1 MNAQALNAL
10 QGLKAWHDQAASAP
24 APVVSAVSVPSTVA
38 PKRQTNKELLAV
50 IRDDASTKAQRDRAA
65 EQLRRQ
71 IKSLCAATLARQAR
85 TMLANELEDLTQEV
99 VIRLLQS
106 PASTE
111 PTGAYITRIAT
122 NLLIDRQRHLIRRG
136 QDKQALSL
144 DDTEDGETRD
154 VVDPEIRVEDG
165 VLARIQQRA
174 IREALLTL
182 LKPNEAIVVLR
193 RAEGASHDEIAEEL
207 GTNAACVRKQA
218 ERGLK
223 RLKEHA
229 DAGRFAFA

>member
-1 MNAQALNAL
+1 MNVQALNAL
-10 QGLKAWHDQAASAP
+10 QGLKAWHDEASPKPALAITATAP
-24 APVVSAVSVPSTVA
+24 AA

-50 IRDDASTKAQRDRAA
+50 VRSTESTKRERDLAG

-71 IKSLCAATLARQAR
+71 VKTLCAATLARQAR
-85 TMLANELEDLTQEV
+85 TLLANELEDLTQEV

-111 PTGAYITRIAT
+111 PTGAYIARIAT

-144 DDTEDGETRD
+144 DDTEEGETRD
-154 VVDPEIRVEDG
+154 VVDLETRVEDS
-165 VLARIQQRA
+165 VIARIQQRA
-174 IREALLTL
+174 IREALLKL
-182 LKPNEAIVVLR
+182 LKPNEALVVLR

>member
-1 MNAQALNAL
+1 MNAQALQAL
-10 QGLKAWHDQAASAP
+10 QGLKAWHDQAAP
-24 APVVSAVSVPSTVA
+24 KPTPTTTVSAA
-38 PKRQTNKELLAV
+38 LKRQTNKELLAV
-50 IRDDASTKAQRDRAA
+50 IRNAQSSKRERDTAA
-65 EQLRRQ
+65 ELLRRQ

-85 TMLANELEDLTQEV
+85 MLAANELEDLTQEV

-106 PASTE
+106 PAGTE
-111 PTGAYITRIAT
+111 PTGAYIARIAT
-122 NLLIDRQRHLIRRG
+122 NLLIDRQRHLVRRG
-136 QDKQALSL
+136 QDKLAVSL
-144 DDTEDGETRD
+144 DDTEEGETRD
-154 VVDPEIRVEDG
+154 LPDPETRVEET

-174 IREALLTL
+174 IREALLSL

-223 RLKEHA
+223 RLREHA
-229 DAGRFAFA
+229 EAGRLAFA

>member
-1 MNAQALNAL
+1 MNAQALQAL
-10 QGLKAWHDQAASAP
+10 QGLKAWHDQAAPKP
-24 APVVSAVSVPSTVA
+24 APTTTVSAA

-50 IRDDASTKAQRDRAA
+50 IRSAESSKRERDTAA
-65 EQLRRQ
+65 ELLRRQ

-85 TMLANELEDLTQEV
+85 MLAANELEDLTQEV

-106 PASTE
+106 PAGTE
-111 PTGAYITRIAT
+111 PTGAYIARIAT

-144 DDTEDGETRD
+144 DDTEEGETRD
-154 VVDPEIRVEDG
+154 LPDPETRVEET

-223 RLKEHA
+223 RLREHA
-229 DAGRFAFA
+229 EAGRLAFA

>member
-1 MNAQALNAL
+1 MNVQALNAL
-10 QGLKAWHDQAASAP
+10 QGLKAWHDEASPKSAP
-24 APVVSAVSVPSTVA
+24 AITATAPAA

-50 IRDDASTKAQRDRAA
+50 VRSTESTKRERDLAG

-71 IKSLCAATLARQAR
+71 VKTLCAATLARQAR
-85 TMLANELEDLTQEV
+85 TLLANELEDLTQEV
-99 VIRLLQS
+99 MIRLLQS

-111 PTGAYITRIAT
+111 PTGAYIARIAT

-144 DDTEDGETRD
+144 DDTEEGETRD
-154 VVDPEIRVEDG
+154 VVDLETRVEDS
-165 VLARIQQRA
+165 VIARIQQRA
-174 IREALLTL
+174 IREALLKL
-182 LKPNEAIVVLR
+182 LKPNEALVVLR

>member
-10 QGLKAWHDQAASAP
+10 QGLKAWHDQAAPQPTQAT
-24 APVVSAVSVPSTVA
+24 VSAA
-38 PKRQTNKELLAV
+38 PKRQTNTELLAV
-50 IRDDASTKAQRDRAA
+50 IRESANSKRERDVAA
-65 EQLRRQ
+65 EMLRRQ
-71 IKSLCAATLARQAR
+71 VKSLCAATLARQAR
-85 TMLANELEDLTQEV
+85 TLLANELEDLTQEV

-111 PTGAYITRIAT
+111 PTSAYIARIAT
-122 NLLIDRQRHLIRRG
+122 NLLIDRQRHLVRRG
-136 QDKQALSL
+136 QDKQAFSL

-154 VVDPEIRVEDG
+154 LPDLETRVEES

-182 LKPNEAIVVLR
+182 LKPNEALVVLR

-223 RLKEHA
+223 RLREHA
-229 DAGRFAFA
+229 EAGRFAFA

>member
-10 QGLKAWHDQAASAP
+10 QGLKAWHDQAAPQPTQATISA
-24 APVVSAVSVPSTVA
+24 A

-50 IRDDASTKAQRDRAA
+50 IRESANSKWERDVAA
-65 EQLRRQ
+65 EMLRRQ
-71 IKSLCAATLARQAR
+71 VKSLCAATLARQAR
-85 TMLANELEDLTQEV
+85 TLMANELEDLTQEV

-111 PTGAYITRIAT
+111 PTSAYIARIAT
-122 NLLIDRQRHLIRRG
+122 NLLIDRQRHLVRRG
-136 QDKQALSL
+136 QDKQAFSL

-154 VVDPEIRVEDG
+154 LPDLETRVEVS
-165 VLARIQQRA
+165 VLVRIQQRA

-182 LKPNEAIVVLR
+182 LKPNEALVVLR

-223 RLKEHA
+223 RLREHA
-229 DAGRFAFA
+229 EAGRFAFAFA

>member
-10 QGLKAWHDQAASAP
+10 QGLKAWHDQAAPQPTQATISA
-24 APVVSAVSVPSTVA
+24 A

-50 IRDDASTKAQRDRAA
+50 IRESANSKRERDVAA
-65 EQLRRQ
+65 EMLRRQ
-71 IKSLCAATLARQAR
+71 VKSLCAATLARQAR
-85 TMLANELEDLTQEV
+85 TLMANELEDLTQEV

-111 PTGAYITRIAT
+111 PTSAYIARIAT
-122 NLLIDRQRHLIRRG
+122 NLLIDRQRHLVRRG
-136 QDKQALSL
+136 QDKQAFSL

-154 VVDPEIRVEDG
+154 LPDLETRVEES
-165 VLARIQQRA
+165 VLVRIQQRA

-182 LKPNEAIVVLR
+182 LKPNEALVVLR

-223 RLKEHA
+223 RLREHA
-229 DAGRFAFA
+229 EAGRFAFAFA

>member
-1 MNAQALNAL
+1 MNAQALQAL
-10 QGLKAWHDQAASAP
+10 QGLKAWHDQAAP
-24 APVVSAVSVPSTVA
+24 KPTPTTTVSAA

-50 IRDDASTKAQRDRAA
+50 IRDAQSTKRERDTAA
-65 EQLRRQ
+65 ELLRRQ

-85 TMLANELEDLTQEV
+85 TLAANELEDLTQEV

-106 PASTE
+106 PAGTE
-111 PTGAYITRIAT
+111 PTGAYIARIAT
-122 NLLIDRQRHLIRRG
+122 NLLIDRQRHLVRRG
-136 QDKQALSL
+136 QDKPALSL
-144 DDTEDGETRD
+144 DDTEEGETRD
-154 VVDPEIRVEDG
+154 LPDPETRVEET

-182 LKPNEAIVVLR
+182 LKPHEALVVLR

-223 RLKEHA
+223 RLREHA
-229 DAGRFAFA
+229 EAGRLAFA

>member
-10 QGLKAWHDQAASAP
+10 QGLKAWHDQAAPQPTQATISA
-24 APVVSAVSVPSTVA
+24 A

-50 IRDDASTKAQRDRAA
+50 IRESANSKWERDVAA
-65 EQLRRQ
+65 EMLRRQ
-71 IKSLCAATLARQAR
+71 VKSLCAATLARQAR
-85 TMLANELEDLTQEV
+85 TLMANELEDLTQEV

-111 PTGAYITRIAT
+111 PTSAYIARIAT
-122 NLLIDRQRHLIRRG
+122 NLLIDRQRHLVRRG
-136 QDKQALSL
+136 QDKQAFSL

-154 VVDPEIRVEDG
+154 LPDLETRVEES
-165 VLARIQQRA
+165 VLVRIQQRA

-182 LKPNEAIVVLR
+182 LKPNEALVVLR

-223 RLKEHA
+223 RLREHA
-229 DAGRFAFA
+229 EAGRFAFAFA

>member
-1 MNAQALNAL
+1 MNVQALNAL
-10 QGLKAWHDQAASAP
+10 QGLKAWHDEASSKPVPAITAVAP
-24 APVVSAVSVPSTVA
+24 TA

-50 IRDDASTKAQRDRAA
+50 VRSTESTKRERDLAG

-71 IKSLCAATLARQAR
+71 VKSLCAATLARQAR

-111 PTGAYITRIAT
+111 PTGAYIARIAT

-144 DDTEDGETRD
+144 DDTEEGETRD
-154 VVDPEIRVEDG
+154 VVDLETRVEDS
-165 VLARIQQRA
+165 VIARIQQRA
-174 IREALLTL
+174 IREALLKL
-182 LKPNEAIVVLR
+182 LKPHEALVVLR

>member
-10 QGLKAWHDQAASAP
+10 QGLKAWHDQAAPQPTQATISA
-24 APVVSAVSVPSTVA
+24 A

-50 IRDDASTKAQRDRAA
+50 IRESANSKRERDVAA
-65 EQLRRQ
+65 EILRRQ
-71 IKSLCAATLARQAR
+71 VKSLCAATLARQAR
-85 TMLANELEDLTQEV
+85 TLMANELEDLTQEV

-111 PTGAYITRIAT
+111 PTSAYIARIAT
-122 NLLIDRQRHLIRRG
+122 NLLIDRQRHLVRRG
-136 QDKQALSL
+136 QDKQAFSL

-154 VVDPEIRVEDG
+154 LPDLETRVEES
-165 VLARIQQRA
+165 VLVRIQQRA

-182 LKPNEAIVVLR
+182 LKPNEALVVLR

-223 RLKEHA
+223 RLREHA
-229 DAGRFAFA
+229 EAGRFAFAFA

>member
-10 QGLKAWHDQAASAP
+10 QGLKAWHDQATATP
-24 APVVSAVSVPSTVA
+24 APQITPAA
-38 PKRQTNKELLAV
+38 PKRQTNTELLAA
-50 IRDDASTKAQRDRAA
+50 IRNTASSKHERDRAA

-85 TMLANELEDLTQEV
+85 SLAANELEDLTQEV
-99 VIRLLQS
+99 MIRLLQS
-106 PASTE
+106 PESTE
-111 PTGAYITRIAT
+111 PTGAYIARIAT

-144 DDTEDGETRD
+144 DDTEEGETRD
-154 VVDPEIRVEDG
+154 VIDPESRVEDS

-182 LKPNEAIVVLR
+182 LKPNEALVVLR

-223 RLKEHA
+223 RLREHA
-229 DAGRFAFA
+229 EAGRFAFA

>member
-1 MNAQALNAL
+1 MNAQALQAL
-10 QGLKAWHDQAASAP
+10 QGLKAWHDQAAP
-24 APVVSAVSVPSTVA
+24 KPTPTTTVSAA

-50 IRDDASTKAQRDRAA
+50 IRNAQSSKRERDTAA
-65 EQLRRQ
+65 ELLRRQ

-85 TMLANELEDLTQEV
+85 MLAANELEDLTQEV

-106 PASTE
+106 PAGTE
-111 PTGAYITRIAT
+111 PTGAYIARIAT
-122 NLLIDRQRHLIRRG
+122 NLLIDRQRHLVRRG
-136 QDKQALSL
+136 QDKLAVSL
-144 DDTEDGETRD
+144 DDTEEGETRD
-154 VVDPEIRVEDG
+154 LPDPETRVEET

-174 IREALLTL
+174 IREALLSL

-223 RLKEHA
+223 RLREHA
-229 DAGRFAFA
+229 EAGRLAFA

>member
-10 QGLKAWHDQAASAP
+10 QGLKAWHDQSTPRP
-24 APVVSAVSVPSTVA
+24 APVSAPTA
-38 PKRQTNKELLAV
+38 PKRQTNRELLAV
-50 IRDDASTKAQRDRAA
+50 VRDEASSKRERDRAA
-65 EQLRRQ
+65 EALRRQ
-71 IKSLCAATLARQAR
+71 VKSLCAATLARQSR
-85 TMLANELEDLTQEV
+85 TLVANELEDLTQEV

-111 PTGAYITRIAT
+111 PTGAYIARIAT

-136 QDKQALSL
+136 QDKQAFSL

-154 VVDPEIRVEDG
+154 LPDLETRVEES

-182 LKPNEAIVVLR
+182 LKPNEALVVLR

-223 RLKEHA
+223 RLREHA
-229 DAGRFAFA
+229 EAGRFAFA

>member
-1 MNAQALNAL
+1 MMNAQALQAL
-10 QGLKAWHDQAASAP
+10 QGLKAWHDQAAPKP
-24 APVVSAVSVPSTVA
+24 APTTTVSAA
-38 PKRQTNKELLAV
+38 PKRQTNKELLSV
-50 IRDDASTKAQRDRAA
+50 IRSAESSKRERDTAA
-65 EQLRRQ
+65 ELLRRQ

-85 TMLANELEDLTQEV
+85 MLAANELEDLTQEV

-106 PASTE
+106 PAGTE
-111 PTGAYITRIAT
+111 PTGAYIARIAT
-122 NLLIDRQRHLIRRG
+122 NLLIDRQRHLVRRG

-144 DDTEDGETRD
+144 DDTEEGETRD
-154 VVDPEIRVEDG
+154 LPDTETRVEET

-223 RLKEHA
+223 RLREHA
-229 DAGRFAFA
+229 EAGRLAFA

>member
-10 QGLKAWHDQAASAP
+10 QGLKAWHDQAAPQPTQATISA
-24 APVVSAVSVPSTVA
+24 A

-50 IRDDASTKAQRDRAA
+50 IRESANSKRERDVAA
-65 EQLRRQ
+65 EILRRQ
-71 IKSLCAATLARQAR
+71 VKSLCAATLARQAR
-85 TMLANELEDLTQEV
+85 TLMANELEDLTQEV

-111 PTGAYITRIAT
+111 PTSAYIARIAT
-122 NLLIDRQRHLIRRG
+122 NLLIDRQRHLVRRG
-136 QDKQALSL
+136 QDKQAFSL

-154 VVDPEIRVEDG
+154 LPDLETRVEES
-165 VLARIQQRA
+165 VLVRIQQRA
-174 IREALLTL
+174 IRDALLTL
-182 LKPNEAIVVLR
+182 LKPNEALVVLR

-223 RLKEHA
+223 RLREHA
-229 DAGRFAFA
+229 EAGRFAFAFA

>member
-10 QGLKAWHDQAASAP
+10 QGLKAWHDQAAPQPTQATISA
-24 APVVSAVSVPSTVA
+24 A

-50 IRDDASTKAQRDRAA
+50 IRESANSKRERDVAA
-65 EQLRRQ
+65 EMLRRQ
-71 IKSLCAATLARQAR
+71 VKSLCAATLARQAR
-85 TMLANELEDLTQEV
+85 TLMANELGDLTQEV

-111 PTGAYITRIAT
+111 PTSAYIARIAT
-122 NLLIDRQRHLIRRG
+122 NLLIDRQRHLVRRG
-136 QDKQALSL
+136 QDKQAFSL

-154 VVDPEIRVEDG
+154 LPDLETRVEES
-165 VLARIQQRA
+165 VLVRIQQRA

-182 LKPNEAIVVLR
+182 LKPNEALVVLR

-223 RLKEHA
+223 RLREHA
-229 DAGRFAFA
+229 EAGRFAFAFA

>member
-1 MNAQALNAL
+1 MNVQALNAL
-10 QGLKAWHDQAASAP
+10 QGLKAWHDEASP
-24 APVVSAVSVPSTVA
+24 KPTPTITVTAA
-38 PKRQTNKELLAV
+38 PKRQTNQELLAV
-50 IRDDASTKAQRDRAA
+50 VRSAASTKRERDLAG

-71 IKSLCAATLARQAR
+71 VKTLCAATLARQAR
-85 TMLANELEDLTQEV
+85 TLLANELEDLTQEV

-106 PASTE
+106 PATTE
-111 PTGAYITRIAT
+111 PTGSYIARIAT

-136 QDKQALSL
+136 QDKQVLSL

-154 VVDPEIRVEDG
+154 LPDLETRVEDT
-165 VLARIQQRA
+165 VIARIQQRA
-174 IREALLTL
+174 IREALLKL
-182 LKPNEAIVVLR
+182 LKPTEALVVLR

>member
-10 QGLKAWHDQAASAP
+10 QGLKAWHDQGAPKAAP
-24 APVVSAVSVPSTVA
+24 TTVSAA

-50 IRDDASTKAQRDRAA
+50 IRDTACSKREQDRAA
-65 EQLRRQ
+65 EALRRQ
-71 IKSLCAATLARQAR
+71 VKSLCAATLARQAR
-85 TMLANELEDLTQEV
+85 TLAANELEDLTQEV

-106 PASTE
+106 PAGTE
-111 PTGAYITRIAT
+111 PTGAYIARIAT

-136 QDKQALSL
+136 QDKPAFSL
-144 DDTEDGETRD
+144 DDTEEGETRD
-154 VVDPEIRVEDG
+154 LPDLETRVEES

-182 LKPNEAIVVLR
+182 LKPNEALVVLR

-223 RLKEHA
+223 RLRDHA
-229 DAGRFAFA
+229 EAGRFAFA

>member
-10 QGLKAWHDQAASAP
+10 QGLKAWHDQSAP
-24 APVVSAVSVPSTVA
+24 RPVPATTPAA

-50 IRDDASTKAQRDRAA
+50 VRDTASSKHERDRAA
-65 EQLRRQ
+65 EALRRQ
-71 IKSLCAATLARQAR
+71 VKSLCAATLSRQAR
-85 TMLANELEDLTQEV
+85 MLVANELEDLTQEV

-111 PTGAYITRIAT
+111 PTGAYIARIAT

-136 QDKQALSL
+136 QDKQAFSL
-144 DDTEDGETRD
+144 DDTEAGETRD
-154 VVDPEIRVEDG
+154 LPDQETRVEDS

-182 LKPNEAIVVLR
+182 LKPNEALVVLR

-229 DAGRFAFA
+229 EAGRFAFA

>member
-10 QGLKAWHDQAASAP
+10 QGLKAWHDQAAPQPTQAT
-24 APVVSAVSVPSTVA
+24 VSAA

-50 IRDDASTKAQRDRAA
+50 IRESTNSKRERDVAA
-65 EQLRRQ
+65 EMLRRQ
-71 IKSLCAATLARQAR
+71 VKSLCAATLARQAR
-85 TMLANELEDLTQEV
+85 TLMANELEDLTQEV

-111 PTGAYITRIAT
+111 PTSAYIARIAT
-122 NLLIDRQRHLIRRG
+122 NLLIDRQRHLVRRG
-136 QDKQALSL
+136 QDKQAFSL

-154 VVDPEIRVEDG
+154 LPDLETRVEES

-182 LKPNEAIVVLR
+182 LKPNEALVVLR

-223 RLKEHA
+223 RLREHA
-229 DAGRFAFA
+229 EAGRFAFA

>member
-1 MNAQALNAL
+1 MNVQALNAL
-10 QGLKAWHDQAASAP
+10 QGLKAWHDEVSPKPAP
-24 APVVSAVSVPSTVA
+24 AITATAPAA

-50 IRDDASTKAQRDRAA
+50 VRSTESTKRERDLAG

-71 IKSLCAATLARQAR
+71 VKTLCAATLARQAR
-85 TMLANELEDLTQEV
+85 TLLANELEDLTQEV

-111 PTGAYITRIAT
+111 PTGAYIARIAT

-136 QDKQALSL
+136 QDKQSLSL
-144 DDTEDGETRD
+144 DDTEEGETRD
-154 VVDPEIRVEDG
+154 IVDLETRVEDC
-165 VLARIQQRA
+165 VIARIQQRA
-174 IREALLTL
+174 IREALLKL
-182 LKPNEAIVVLR
+182 LKPNEALVVLR